1 MPNPFSVLASAAG
14 KIVADGWT
22 AAMLGL
28 WQAGLWVLRLV
39 LSLIDSFT
47 AADLAESGP
56 MRSVYQVTFW
66 VAAAVMLALVMVQ
79 LGVAAIRRDGR
90 SLARVLLGS
99 GQFAVVWAGGIAYM
113 VAVLAASRG
122 LAHALMGEL
131 LRVTSW
137 GQWDPLGGFSAQEI
151 TDAVVATVLGL
162 LGIVVVFSA
171 ISYLLVMI
179 TVGAA
184 TVVLAA
190 TGPIAAAGLVSD
202 AGQPWFWKWVRWFHA
217 AAFSAPLIVLVQGI
231 GTQVTTGVAAGQSDD
246 LHRAVGTAVIG
257 TVLICVSFTCPL
269 ALFKLLAFVDPSSSS
284 GAAMRAGLSA
294 QGGLTGFLARAES
307 SSSAASATDEEGRSQ
322 AEVSGQTATATRF
335 AAATGTGLG
344 AAAGVLGRGVE
355 LFTAVG
361 AQGGVI
367 GADITNQAGI
377 GHPTY
382 VPDVAARRRSRRG
395 GTNGAGGPTS
405 GSGAGGDDSYD
416 DGYPAAWLDTA
427 AGGTPGPAPA
437 GPRPSPGGPGA
448 GAADAAVVP

>member
-56 MRSVYQVTFW
+56 MASVYQVTFW
-66 VAAAVMLALVMVQ
+66 VAGAVMLALVMVQ

-217 AAFSAPLIVLVQGI
+217 AAFSSPLIVLVQGI

-294 QGGLTGFLARAES
+294 QGGLTGFLARAQP
-307 SSSAASATDEEGRSQ
+307 SSSAASAT
-322 AEVSGQTATATRF
+322 
-335 AAATGTGLG
+335 
-344 AAAGVLGRGVE
+344 
-355 LFTAVG
+355 
-361 AQGGVI
+361 
-367 GADITNQAGI
+367 
-377 GHPTY
+377 
-382 VPDVAARRRSRRG
+382 
-395 GTNGAGGPTS
+395 
-405 GSGAGGDDSYD
+405 
-416 DGYPAAWLDTA
+416 
-427 AGGTPGPAPA
+427 
-437 GPRPSPGGPGA
+437 
-448 GAADAAVVP
+448 